1 VELGYSLVD
10 AERALA
16 ETDPDAA
23 PEERVRQAL
32 RWAA

>member
-1 VELGYSLVD
+1 VPE

-16 ETDPDAA
+16 AVDPELP

-32 RWAA
+32 RAA